1 MLEVKPLPSGNALN
15 IASRYG
21 IPVAAF
27 DGLLRETF
35 VVCTILVLPGVIIAT
50 VVGTAVAVLQAA
62 TQVHEQTLTLL
73 PKIVVVGALLVFFGA
88 PALRLCATLFAAA
101 LAAIPALVRGG

>member
-1 MLEVKPLPSGNALN
+1 MP
-15 IASRYG
+15 
-21 IPVAAF
+21 AF
-27 DGLLRETF
+27 DGLLRETL
-35 VVCTILVLPGVIIAT
+35 VVCALLVLPGVIVAT

-73 PKIVVVGALLVFFGA
+73 PKIVAVGALAVFFGA
-88 PALRLCATLFAAA
+88 AAMRLCGTLFAAA